1 MEANMPRAGKRT
13 LQAQPLKKGAKIEF
27 VRSLP
32 MDMAAAEVVDLG
44 ESAGI
49 FLTPHAVHG
58 IRTQIRTATRKRDG
72 ARTAAP
78 GKTVAGTPIRGRFSF
93 RTQIRT
99 ADPEKN
105 VAGTQSVEDL
115 LRAVAGELGLGRAI
129 AILEQQRAAVKTA
142 LGD

>member
-1 MEANMPRAGKRT
+1 MEANMPRARKKT

-32 MDMAAAEVVDLG
+32 MDMAAAEVVTLG
-44 ESAGI
+44 EAAGI
-49 FLTPHAVHG
+49 FLTRHAVHG
-58 IRTQIRTATRKRDG
+58 IRTQIRTATSRKRAG
-72 ARTAAP
+72 SRPAAP
-78 GKTVAGTPIRGRFSF
+78 EKT
-93 RTQIRT
+93 
-99 ADPEKN
+99 